1 MHIFLY
7 FNSGNILKS
16 LEIMVLYNLSLELN
30 NFIMLTLCKSFYI
43 CLDLICFCKVARQVC
58 HVEKAALRAK
68 GKSRG
73 QEAIGWW
80 GNEGVSEA

>member
-1 MHIFLY
+1 
-7 FNSGNILKS
+7 
-16 LEIMVLYNLSLELN
+16 
-30 NFIMLTLCKSFYI
+30 MLTLCKSFYI